1 MPSSSRSPTPLCASD
16 PSVSTTTATHPGVTT
31 AELLATF
38 RPVFDRIA
46 EGAAERD
53 RTRRRPHEQVDL
65 LKQARFGA
73 LRLSRDE
80 GGFGATLEQEH
91 VLLIEL
97 GAADS
102 NLPQIWRN
110 HFAFVEDVLFDD
122 EAGLNEQWR
131 ARIAEGA
138 LFGGAWSE
146 AGGRSFFDMSTTLT
160 GTADGAV
167 LHGKKFYSTGS
178 LFADWI
184 SVLATGPE
192 ADQVSLVLIEADAT
206 GVTLVDDWDGIG
218 QRLTGS
224 GTTTFDAVA
233 VPGGRWYPF
242 AQRARYQEAVYQLNH
257 LATLA
262 GICRAAQRDLTDA
275 VRSRLRNYPQGL
287 AAAPREDGQI
297 QEVVG
302 RVSALASSAEA
313 SVRWAARGL
322 DNAVAVLAIDPASDA
337 PEVVDALRA
346 ATIAV
351 YEAQLTVTDAALQ
364 ASTLLF
370 DALSSSALAED
381 RALDR
386 HWRNARTVAS
396 HNPRVYKARLVGD
409 WHLNGADPSAAFTP

>member
-1 MPSSSRSPTPLCASD
+1 MPTASIA
-16 PSVSTTTATHPGVTT
+16 PAEVST
-31 AELLATF
+31 AELLARF
-38 RPVFDRIA
+38 RPAFDRIA

-53 RTRRRPHEQVDL
+53 RTRHRPHEQVDL

-73 LRLSRDE
+73 LRLPTEE
-80 GGFGATLEQEH
+80 GGFGASLEQEH
-91 VLLIEL
+91 ALLIEL

-122 EAGLNEQWR
+122 ETGRNEQWR
-131 ARIAEGA
+131 AKIADGA

-146 AGGRSFFDMSTTLT
+146 AGGRSFFDMTTTLT
-160 GTADGAV
+160 RTDGGAV
-167 LHGKKFYSTGS
+167 LDGKKFYSTGS

-184 SVLATGPE
+184 SVLAAGPD
-192 ADQVSLVLIEADAT
+192 AGDVSLVLIEADAA

-224 GTTTFDAVA
+224 GTTTFDAVPVTA
-233 VPGGRWYPF
+233 GHWYPF
-242 AQRARYQEAVYQLNH
+242 TQRSRYQEAVYQLNH

-262 GICRAAQRDLTDA
+262 GICRAAQRDVTDA

-313 SVRWAARGL
+313 SVRWSARVL
-322 DNAVAVLAIDPASDA
+322 DEAVAVLAIDPASDD
-337 PEVVDALRA
+337 PDVVDSLRA

-396 HNPRVYKARLVGD
+396 HNPRVYRARVVGD
-409 WHLNGADPSAAFTP
+409 WHLNGTDPGAAFTP

>member
-1 MPSSSRSPTPLCASD
+1 M
-16 PSVSTTTATHPGVTT
+16 STTLTAPTT

-38 RPVFDRIA
+38 RPVFERIA

-73 LRLSRDE
+73 LRLPREE
-80 GGFGATLEQEH
+80 GGFGATIEQEH
-91 VLLIEL
+91 ALLIEL

-110 HFAFVEDVLFDD
+110 HFAFVEDMLFDD
-122 EAGLNEQWR
+122 ERGRNEQWR
-131 ARIAEGA
+131 AEIATGA

-146 AGGRSFFDMSTTLT
+146 AGGRSFFDMRTALT
-160 GTADGAV
+160 RTAEGAV
-167 LHGKKFYSTGS
+167 LSGQKFYSTGS

-184 SVLATGPE
+184 SVLATGP
-192 ADQVSLVLIEADAT
+192 DTGDMSLVLIEADAA

-224 GTTTFDAVA
+224 GTTTFDEVV

-313 SVRWAARGL
+313 SVRWAARVL
-322 DNAVAVLAIDPASDA
+322 DDVVAVLAVDPASDD
-337 PEVVDALRA
+337 PDVVDALRA

>member
-1 MPSSSRSPTPLCASD
+1 MP
-16 PSVSTTTATHPGVTT
+16 TTTATRAGATT
-31 AELLATF
+31 AELLAHF
-38 RPVFDRIA
+38 RPVLDRIA
-46 EGAAERD
+46 AGALERESD
-53 RTRRRPHEQVDL
+53 RRRPHDAVGW
-65 LKQARFGA
+65 LKKARFGA
-73 LRLSRDE
+73 VRLPHEE
-80 GGFGATLEQEH
+80 GGFGATIEQEH
-91 VLLIEL
+91 TLLIEL

-122 EAGLNEQWR
+122 EDGRNEQWR
-131 ARIAEGA
+131 DEIATGA

-146 AGGRSFFDMSTTLT
+146 AGSRSFFDMRTALT
-160 GTADGAV
+160 RTVDGPV
-167 LHGKKFYSTGS
+167 LNRQKFYSTGS

-184 SVLATGPE
+184 SVLAAGPD
-192 ADQVSLVLIEADAT
+192 ADQVSLVLVEADAA

-224 GTTTFDAVA
+224 GTTTFDEVA
-233 VPGGRWYPF
+233 VPVGRWYPF

-262 GICRAAQRDLTDA
+262 GISRAAQRDLTDA

-287 AAAPREDGQI
+287 ADAPREDAQI

-313 SVRWAARGL
+313 SVLWAARVL
-322 DNAVAVLAIDPASDA
+322 DDAVVTLAEDLASQEPAVV
-337 PEVVDALRA
+337 EGLRA

-351 YEAQLTVTDAALQ
+351 YEAQLTVTEAALA

-370 DALSSSALAED
+370 DALSSSALAES

-396 HNPRVYKARLVGD
+396 HNPRVYRARVIGD
-409 WHLNGADPSAAFTP
+409 WHLNGADPSAAFAP

>member
-1 MPSSSRSPTPLCASD
+1 MSESVLTASSP
-16 PSVSTTTATHPGVTT
+16 TT
-31 AELLATF
+31 AELLAHF

-46 EGAAERD
+46 AGALERETD
-53 RTRRRPHEQVDL
+53 RRRPHDAVGW
-65 LKQARFGA
+65 LKDARFGA
-73 LRLSRDE
+73 VRLPREE
-80 GGFGATLEQEH
+80 GGFGATIEQEH
-91 VLLIEL
+91 ALLIEL

-122 EAGLNEQWR
+122 EGGRNEQWR
-131 ARIAEGA
+131 AEIATGA

-146 AGGRSFFDMSTTLT
+146 AGGRSFFDMRTALT
-160 GTADGAV
+160 RAANGAV
-167 LHGKKFYSTGS
+167 LNGQKFYSTGS

-184 SVLATGPE
+184 SVLATGPD
-192 ADQVSLVLIEADAT
+192 ADDVSLVLVEADAA

-224 GTTTFDAVA
+224 GTTTFDDVA

-262 GICRAAQRDLTDA
+262 GISRAAQRDLTDA

-287 AAAPREDGQI
+287 ANAPREDAQI

-313 SVRWAARGL
+313 SVLWAARVL
-322 DNAVAVLAIDPASDA
+322 DDAVAALAEDPASQEPA
-337 PEVVDALRA
+337 VVEGLRA

-351 YEAQLTVTDAALQ
+351 YEAQLTVTDAALA

-370 DALSSSALAED
+370 DALSSSALAES

-396 HNPRVYKARLVGD
+396 HNPRVYRARVIGD